1 LSTALAQVLPADAT
15 RQLYERHSS
24 RIFGFCL
31 SRLGSREEAE
41 DAVQTTFLNAQR
53 GLGRGVVPE
62 YELAWLFKI
71 AQNVCHNRHQSARR
85 RGRVEAV
92 HDLDALQ
99 DVIASPD
106 RSPAVSLGEL
116 THALGAI
123 PTRQRKALLL
133 REFQGY
139 SYEEISSELGISVA
153 AVETLLFR
161 ARRAVAQQLEQ
172 SGATSRKQ
180 RGGVAA
186 SAVELFRW
194 LFGGAAAPLKLAAVT
209 AAVATTAALSVAVGH
224 KPKPAPVAPMIVKH
238 STVVPAST
246 VRPRNVARSAARPA
260 TVRAVAEQSPTP
272 TLAVPA
278 GPAVQ
283 GASNEPRARPGLSSP
298 VVEPTSSPVVEPTI
312 ATAVPTVSVPS
323 LTTPEV
329 TLPAVTVPGI
339 TVPVVTVPVVT
350 VPAVTVPA
358 VVVPNVPLPA
368 TLDLPKL
375 P

>member
-1 LSTALAQVLPADAT
+1 MSTALAQALPADAT

-41 DAVQTTFLNAQR
+41 DAVQTTFLNVQR

-85 RGRVEAV
+85 RGRVEAA

-106 RSPAVSLGEL
+106 RSPAVSLGDL
-116 THALGAI
+116 TQALGAI

-172 SGATSRKQ
+172 SGTTSRKQ

-209 AAVATTAALSVAVGH
+209 AAVATTATLSAVAGH
-224 KPKPAPVAPMIVKH
+224 KPAPVAPAIVKP
-238 STVVPAST
+238 SAVVPAST
-246 VRPRNVARSAARPA
+246 VRPRNVVPSTARPA
-260 TVRAVAEQSPTP
+260 ASRTVAEQSPGP
-272 TLAVPA
+272 TLAVPIV
-278 GPAVQ
+278 PAVHP
-283 GASNEPRARPGLSSP
+283 ASSGPGTQPALSSP
-298 VVEPTSSPVVEPTI
+298 VVEPPTP
-312 ATAVPTVSVPS
+312 TAVSTVPVPD

-329 TLPAVTVPGI
+329 TLPTVTVPGI
-339 TVPVVTVPVVT
+339 TVP
-350 VPAVTVPA
+350 AVTVPP
-358 VVVPNVPLPA
+358 VTLPNVQLPA
-368 TLDLPKL
+368 IPDLPKL

>member
-1 LSTALAQVLPADAT
+1 MSTALAQAPPADAT

-41 DAVQTTFLNAQR
+41 DAVQTTFLNVQR

-71 AQNVCHNRHQSARR
+71 AQNVCHNRHQSTRR
-85 RGRVEAV
+85 RGRVEAA

-106 RSPAVSLGEL
+106 RSPAVSLGDL
-116 THALGAI
+116 TQALGAI

-180 RGGVAA
+180 RGAGAAA
-186 SAVELFRW
+186 SVVELFRW

-209 AAVATTAALSVAVGH
+209 AAALATTAALTVSVGD
-224 KPKPAPVAPMIVKH
+224 KPAPVAPAIVKP
-238 STVVPAST
+238 SAVVPAST
-246 VRPRNVARSAARPA
+246 VRPRNVARSTARPA
-260 TVRAVAEQSPTP
+260 ASRTVAEQSPGP
-272 TLAVPA
+272 TLAVPIV
-278 GPAVQ
+278 PAVHPATS
-283 GASNEPRARPGLSSP
+283 GPGTRPALSSP
-298 VVEPTSSPVVEPTI
+298 VVEPPTP
-312 ATAVPTVSVPS
+312 TAVSTVPVPD

-329 TLPAVTVPGI
+329 TLPTVTVPGI
-339 TVPVVTVPVVT
+339 TVP
-350 VPAVTVPA
+350 AVTVPA
-358 VVVPNVPLPA
+358 ITLPDVQLP
-368 TLDLPKL
+368 TIPDLPKL
-375 P
+375 R

>member
-1 LSTALAQVLPADAT
+1 MSTALAQAPPADAT

-41 DAVQTTFLNAQR
+41 DAVQTTFLNVQR

-71 AQNVCHNRHQSARR
+71 AQNVCHNRHQSTRR
-85 RGRVEAV
+85 RGRVEAA

-106 RSPAVSLGEL
+106 RSPAVSLGDL
-116 THALGAI
+116 TQALGAI

-180 RGGVAA
+180 RGAGAAA
-186 SAVELFRW
+186 SVVELFRW
-194 LFGGAAAPLKLAAVT
+194 LFGGAAAPLKLAAV
-209 AAVATTAALSVAVGH
+209 AAAALATTAALTVSVGD
-224 KPKPAPVAPMIVKH
+224 KPAPVAPAIVKP
-238 STVVPAST
+238 SAVVPAST
-246 VRPRNVARSAARPA
+246 VRPRNVARSTARPA
-260 TVRAVAEQSPTP
+260 ASRTVAEQSPGP
-272 TLAVPA
+272 TLAVPIV
-278 GPAVQ
+278 PAVHPATS
-283 GASNEPRARPGLSSP
+283 GPGTRPALSSP
-298 VVEPTSSPVVEPTI
+298 VVEPPTP
-312 ATAVPTVSVPS
+312 TAVSTVPVPD

-329 TLPAVTVPGI
+329 TLPTVTVPGI
-339 TVPVVTVPVVT
+339 TVP
-350 VPAVTVPA
+350 AVTVPA
-358 VVVPNVPLPA
+358 ITLPDVQLP
-368 TLDLPKL
+368 TIPDLPKL
-375 P
+375 R

>member
-85 RGRVEAV
+85 RGRIEAA

-106 RSPAVSLGEL
+106 RNPAISLAEL
-116 THALGAI
+116 TQALGAI
-123 PTRQRKALLL
+123 PTRQRRALVL

-139 SYEEISSELGISVA
+139 SYEEIASELGISVG

-161 ARRAVAQQLEQ
+161 ARRGIAQQLEQ
-172 SGATSRKQ
+172 SGATAGTR
-180 RGGVAA
+180 RGAAA
-186 SAVELFRW
+186 SVVELFRW
-194 LFGGAAAPLKLAAVT
+194 FFGGAAAPLKLAAVT
-209 AAVATTAALSVAVGH
+209 AAVATATTLTVAAGH
-224 KPKPAPVAPMIVKH
+224 KPVPVAPAIVKH
-238 STVVPAST
+238 RALVPTST
-246 VRPRNVARSAARPA
+246 VRPRDVARPTAHPAKARA
-260 TVRAVAEQSPTP
+260 TAEHGHDS
-272 TLAVPA
+272 TLAVPTL
-278 GPAVQ
+278 PDVQ
-283 GASNEPRARPGLSSP
+283 GAPNGPRSQGPVSSP
-298 VVEPTSSPVVEPTI
+298 AIASTAPIASDIDPTSVEVTVPPVIVPAITI
-312 ATAVPTVSVPS
+312 PAITVPTVTGP
-323 LTTPEV
+323 P
-329 TLPAVTVPGI
+329 
-339 TVPVVTVPVVT
+339 
-350 VPAVTVPA
+350 
-358 VVVPNVPLPA
+358 VVVPDVQLSPVP
-368 TLDLPKL
+368 DLPKL

>member
-1 LSTALAQVLPADAT
+1 LSAALAHVDAPPADAT

-41 DAVQTTFLNAQR
+41 DAVQTTFLNVQR
-53 GLGRGVVPE
+53 GLGRGIVPE

-85 RGRVEAV
+85 RGRVEAA

-106 RSPAVSLGEL
+106 RNPAVSLGEL

-123 PTRQRKALLL
+123 PTRQRRALLL

-139 SYEEISSELGISVA
+139 SYDEIASELGISVG

-172 SGATSRKQ
+172 SGTTSSTR
-180 RGGVAA
+180 RGAAA
-186 SAVELFRW
+186 SVVEVFRW
-194 LFGGAAAPLKLAAVT
+194 LFGGATAPLKLAAVT
-209 AAVATTAALSVAVGH
+209 AVVATTASLSVGVGH
-224 KPKPAPVAPMIVKH
+224 KSAPAPPKQAPVAPVIVER
-238 STVVPAST
+238 SAVVPAST
-246 VRPRNVARSAARPA
+246 GQPRNVAHSTARPVTA
-260 TVRAVAEQSPTP
+260 NALSEQGPVAKPAVSILPTVQTASSGPVAQPALSSSPLVES
-272 TLAVPA
+272 TLAP
-278 GPAVQ
+278 
-283 GASNEPRARPGLSSP
+283 
-298 VVEPTSSPVVEPTI
+298 
-312 ATAVPTVSVPS
+312 AVPTALVPD
-323 LTTPEV
+323 LGVPEIS
-329 TLPAVTVPGI
+329 LPAVTVPAI
-339 TVPVVTVPVVT
+339 TVPAITL
-350 VPAVTVPA
+350 PAVTVPA
-358 VVVPNVPLPA
+358 VVLPNVQLPPTPA
-368 TLDLPKL
+368 LPKL

>member
-1 LSTALAQVLPADAT
+1 LSTALAQAPPADAT

-41 DAVQTTFLNAQR
+41 DAVQTTFLNVQR

-71 AQNVCHNRHQSARR
+71 AQNVCHNRHQSTRR
-85 RGRVEAV
+85 RGRVEAA

-106 RSPAVSLGEL
+106 RSPAVSLGDL
-116 THALGAI
+116 TQALGAI

-180 RGGVAA
+180 RGTGAAA
-186 SAVELFRW
+186 SVVELFRW

-209 AAVATTAALSVAVGH
+209 AAVATTATLAVVAGH
-224 KPKPAPVAPMIVKH
+224 KPASVAPVIVKP
-238 STVVPAST
+238 SAVVPVST
-246 VRPRNVARSAARPA
+246 VRPRNVARSTARPEVA
-260 TVRAVAEQSPTP
+260 RTVAEQSPGP
-272 TLAVPA
+272 TLAAPIVPGVQPA
-278 GPAVQ
+278 SGGPGP
-283 GASNEPRARPGLSSP
+283 GAQPALSSP
-298 VVEPTSSPVVEPTI
+298 VVELPIPT
-312 ATAVPTVSVPS
+312 AAPTVSVPD

-329 TLPAVTVPGI
+329 RLPTVTVPGI
-339 TVPVVTVPVVT
+339 T

-358 VVVPNVPLPA
+358 VTLPNVQVPTIP
-368 TLDLPKL
+368 DLPKL

>member
-1 LSTALAQVLPADAT
+1 VCLSTALAQAPSADAT

-41 DAVQTTFLNAQR
+41 DGVQTTFLNVQR
-53 GLGRGVVPE
+53 GLGRGVIPE

-71 AQNVCHNRHQSARR
+71 AQNVCHNRHQSTRR
-85 RGRVEAV
+85 RGRVEAA

-99 DVIASPD
+99 DVIASPE
-106 RSPAVSLGEL
+106 RSPAVSLGDL
-116 THALGAI
+116 TQALGAI

-172 SGATSRKQ
+172 SGAASRKQ
-180 RGGVAA
+180 RGAGAAA
-186 SAVELFRW
+186 SVVELFRW
-194 LFGGAAAPLKLAAVT
+194 LFGGAAAPLKLAAVA
-209 AAVATTAALSVAVGH
+209 AAVATTATLSVVAGH
-224 KPKPAPVAPMIVKH
+224 KPAPVAPVIVKH
-238 STVVPAST
+238 SAVVPAST
-246 VRPRNVARSAARPA
+246 VRPRDVARSTARPA
-260 TVRAVAEQSPTP
+260 AARTVAEQSPGP
-272 TLAVPA
+272 TLADPTVAAVHPA
-278 GPAVQ
+278 SSGPGTQPA
-283 GASNEPRARPGLSSP
+283 LSSP
-298 VVEPTSSPVVEPTI
+298 VVEPPTP
-312 ATAVPTVSVPS
+312 TAVSTVPVPD

-329 TLPAVTVPGI
+329 TLPTVTVPGI
-339 TVPVVTVPVVT
+339 T

-358 VVVPNVPLPA
+358 VPLPNVQVSTIP
-368 TLDLPKL
+368 DLPKL

>member
-1 LSTALAQVLPADAT
+1 MSTALAQVRPADAT

-71 AQNVCHNRHQSARR
+71 AQNVCHNRHQSSRR
-85 RGRVEAV
+85 RGRVEAT

-106 RSPAVSLGEL
+106 RSPAVSLAEL
-116 THALGAI
+116 TQALGAI
-123 PTRQRKALLL
+123 PERQRKALLL

-139 SYEEISSELGISVA
+139 SYEKISTELGISVA

-161 ARRAVAQQLEQ
+161 ARRGVAQQLEQ
-172 SGATSRKQ
+172 SGTTSLKQ
-180 RGGVAA
+180 RGGAAA
-186 SAVELFRW
+186 SFVELFRW
-194 LFGGAAAPLKLAAVT
+194 FFGGAAAPLKLAAVT
-209 AAVATTAALSVAVGH
+209 AAAVASTAALTVSVGD
-224 KPKPAPVAPMIVKH
+224 KPTPVAPAIVKP
-238 STVVPAST
+238 STVVPGST
-246 VRPRNVARSAARPA
+246 VRPRNVARSTARPA
-260 TVRAVAEQSPTP
+260 ATRTVPEQNNGLALADSTAPTGSAVQAASTSGPT
-272 TLAVPA
+272 AQ
-278 GPAVQ
+278 PAV
-283 GASNEPRARPGLSSP
+283 SSQ
-298 VVEPTSSPVVEPTI
+298 VVGPIE
-312 ATAVPTVSVPS
+312 ATAAPAVSVPV

-329 TLPAVTVPGI
+329 TLPAVTVPE
-339 TVPVVTVPVVT
+339 VTVPGMSVPSVT
-350 VPAVTVPA
+350 VPKA
-358 VVVPNVPLPA
+358 PLP
-368 TLDLPKL
+368 TVLDRPKL

>member
-1 LSTALAQVLPADAT
+1 LSTALAQAPPADAT

-41 DAVQTTFLNAQR
+41 DAVQTTFLNVQR

-85 RGRVEAV
+85 RGRVEAT

-106 RSPAVSLGEL
+106 RSPAVSLGDL
-116 THALGAI
+116 TEALGAI
-123 PTRQRKALLL
+123 PTRQRRALLL

-139 SYEEISSELGISVA
+139 SYEEIASELGISVA

-172 SGATSRKQ
+172 CGAAARKR
-180 RGGVAA
+180 RGAGAAA
-186 SAVELFRW
+186 SVVELFRW

-209 AAVATTAALSVAVGH
+209 AAVVTTATLSAAAGH
-224 KPKPAPVAPMIVKH
+224 KPKPTPVAPAPVIVKH
-238 STVVPAST
+238 SAVVPAST
-246 VRPRNVARSAARPA
+246 VRPRNVARSTVRPA
-260 TVRAVAEQSPTP
+260 ATRAVAERSPGP
-272 TLAVPA
+272 TLAAPIVPGFHPA
-278 GPAVQ
+278 SGGP
-283 GASNEPRARPGLSSP
+283 GAQPALSSP
-298 VVEPTSSPVVEPTI
+298 VVEPPIP
-312 ATAVPTVSVPS
+312 TAVSTVSVPD

-329 TLPAVTVPGI
+329 SLPAVTVPGI
-339 TVPVVTVPVVT
+339 NVPEIT

-358 VVVPNVPLPA
+358 VAMPNLQLP
-368 TLDLPKL
+368 TIPDLPKL

>member
-1 LSTALAQVLPADAT
+1 LSTALAQVPSADAT

-41 DAVQTTFLNAQR
+41 DAVQTTFLNVQR

-71 AQNVCHNRHQSARR
+71 AQNVCNNRHQSARR
-85 RGRVEAV
+85 RGRVEAT

-106 RSPAVSLGEL
+106 RNPGVSLGDL

-139 SYEEISSELGISVA
+139 SYEEIASELGISVA

-172 SGATSRKQ
+172 SGTTSRKQ
-180 RGGVAA
+180 RGGAAA
-186 SAVELFRW
+186 SVVELFRW
-194 LFGGAAAPLKLAAVT
+194 LFGGGAVPLKLAAVA
-209 AAVATTAALSVAVGH
+209 AAVATTATLSVAGGH
-224 KPKPAPVAPMIVKH
+224 KPALVAPAPVIAKH
-238 STVVPAST
+238 SAVVPAST
-246 VRPRNVARSAARPA
+246 GRPRNVARSTARPA
-260 TVRAVAEQSPTP
+260 TAQAVAEQSPAR
-272 TLAVPA
+272 TLAVPIA
-278 GPAVQ
+278 PAVQ
-283 GASNEPRARPGLSSP
+283 AASSGPGTQPAL
-298 VVEPTSSPVVEPTI
+298 SSPVVEPTI
-312 ATAVPTVSVPS
+312 ATAVPTVSVPD

-329 TLPAVTVPGI
+329 TLPGVTVPGISVPGISLPGI
-339 TVPVVTVPVVT
+339 TVPVIT

-358 VVVPNVPLPA
+358 VVLPSA
-368 TLDLPKL
+368 QLPTIPDLPKL

>member
-1 LSTALAQVLPADAT
+1 MCLSTALAQVPPADAT

-85 RGRVEAV
+85 RGRVETA

-106 RSPAVSLGEL
+106 RTPGVSLGEL
-116 THALGAI
+116 TQALGAI
-123 PTRQRKALLL
+123 PKRQRRALVL

-139 SYEEISSELGISVA
+139 SYEEIANELGISVA

-161 ARRAVAQQLEQ
+161 ARRGIVQQLEQ
-172 SGATSRKQ
+172 SGATAGTR
-180 RGGVAA
+180 RGAAA
-186 SAVELFRW
+186 SVVELFRW
-194 LFGGAAAPLKLAAVT
+194 FFGGAAAPLKLAAVT
-209 AAVATTAALSVAVGH
+209 AAVATTATLTVAAGH
-224 KPKPAPVAPMIVKH
+224 KSAPVAPPVIVKH
-238 STVVPAST
+238 RAVVPTST
-246 VRPRNVARSAARPA
+246 VRPRGAHSAKARAAA
-260 TVRAVAEQSPTP
+260 GQGHGP
-272 TLAVPA
+272 TLAVPNV
-278 GPAVQ
+278 PSVR
-283 GASNEPRARPGLSSP
+283 GASNGPHSQPVVSSAAARPA
-298 VVEPTSSPVVEPTI
+298 I
-312 ATAVPTVSVPS
+312 AAAVPIGS
-323 LTTPEV
+323 LPKPPDFE
-329 TLPAVTVPGI
+329 
-339 TVPVVTVPVVT
+339 
-350 VPAVTVPA
+350 VTVPA
-358 VVVPNVPLPA
+358 VVVPEITVPAITVPPVVLPDVQLPPLP
-368 TLDLPKL
+368 DLPKL